1 MFEHTLYRVTRSA
14 GLQVLQRRGTGGAR
28 ELTTL
33 RLRLAPG
40 ERAAYHS
47 RDEET
52 VLVLLE
58 GAGSVE
64 AGGEHWGVGRRDVF
78 SERATAA
85 YLPAGVATTVTA
97 QSPLEAILVSTPAAA
112 AGRPVLIGPDAVR
125 VPPPGPDG
133 LLRAA
138 PALFLDEP

>member
-28 ELTTL
+28 ELTTW

-58 GAGSVE
+58 GAGSME

-78 SERATAA
+78 CERATAA
-85 YLPAGVATTVTA
+85 YLPAGGATTVTA
-97 QSPLEAILVSTPAAA
+97 QSPLEALLLWTPSAG
-112 AGRPVLIGPDAVR
+112 AGRPVPSGPACGGG
-125 VPPPGPDG
+125 PPAGRG
-133 LLRAA
+133 R
-138 PALFLDEP
+138 